1 MDDERDIIA
10 GWMAREIVP
19 HERAVRL
26 WLARHWR
33 HVDAEDVIQ
42 EAYCRIANLASIDHI
57 ENPAGYFRR
66 TVRAVATDLM
76 RRAGVL
82 NFTSLSQN
90 EWSTVKDNEPLPDRV
105 IEAGQELRRLD
116 GLLSKL
122 SDTCRRIIE
131 LRRIEGLSRKE
142 TAERLGLTENEVKN
156 DLVRGLQKVM
166 RTIAEQD
173 ADMSGCEQAAIE
185 RKVEAIGKRR
195 PH

>member
-42 EAYCRIANLASIDHI
+42 EAYCRIANLASVHHI

-66 TVRAVATDLM
+66 TVRSVATDLM

-90 EWSTVKDNEPLPDRV
+90 EWSTVKDNEPLPDRA
-105 IEAGQELRRLD
+105 IEAEQELRRLN